1 MCLTCEKNIKS
12 HHLNKKALKD
22 WIFKVDV
29 KFLSRFFC
37 AFWKVKQNMRPFNF
51 RSRDTTH
58 CHQVVL
64 VPGEESDG
72 TTSTLGEAAFSPT
85 TLNTAEA
92 PALFCVRSKM
102 SVPWGVTGE
111 PRPQIPA
118 WQSST
123 SATPFGVPAAPRHSP
138 HKAQLQLGLGPTALV
153 LSYYFV
159 KLPEC
164 PWGMQAGKG
173 KQGFFFFFF
182 TSCISSKREQNVTKE
197 RHQN

>member
-1 MCLTCEKNIKS
+1 
-12 HHLNKKALKD
+12 
-22 WIFKVDV
+22 
-29 KFLSRFFC
+29 
-37 AFWKVKQNMRPFNF
+37 MRPFNF

-111 PRPQIPA
+111 PRLQIPA

-182 TSCISSKREQNVTKE
+182 LLAAFHLNVNKMLPRKDIRTRWLCFLALFPKPG
-197 RHQN
+197 RA